1 MEELAKAADSHEA
14 AYAQIKNKENCFL
27 KSRPK
32 IIKHKLAETGK
43 GTATETSMI
52 LLPLM
57 LP

>member
-1 MEELAKAADSHEA
+1 MEELAKAANSHEA
-14 AYAQIKNKENCFL
+14 AHEQIKNKEISFL
-27 KSRPK
+27 KPRPK

-52 LLPLM
+52 RLPLI